1 MLSKQNKNKIVNLL
15 KSISCE
21 KKIVI
26 IAGGGIRVSNTAKK
40 FIKFLKKNNLPFV
53 TSWPSQDIT
62 KFNEKLYFGSVGR
75 HGNES
80 ANEIIKSADLVI
92 TFGFRF
98 GPKAINENFGKDRKI
113 KIISVD
119 IDKYELT
126 DSNVKISEKINA
138 DLRDFFKISEKI
150 KIKKYDNKIG

>member
-1 MLSKQNKNKIVNLL
+1 MLSKQNKNKIINLL
-15 KSISCE
+15 KTITSE

-40 FIKFLKKNNLPFV
+40 FIKFVKKNNLPFV

-113 KIISVD
+113 KIVSVD

-126 DSNVKISEKINA
+126 DQM
-138 DLRDFFKISEKI
+138 
-150 KIKKYDNKIG
+150 